1 MVAVQGAA
9 VAVAAV
15 FLALAVAGFIPGLT
29 THLDQMT
36 WLGARNGSTGG
47 RLFGMFEV
55 SITHNL
61 MHLGFGVAGLLM
73 ARTFRGSRRYLIGG
87 GLFYLGLWLYGMLD
101 ESSAKTLPLNGSDNW
116 LHFAIGVVM
125 VVLGLTLAGTTVPTG
140 ADGEILIP
148 EGLRDRPSD
157 YGIDSAIP
165 SRMSCSLTMISLIPA
180 RSPSA
185 AASSSTTIAPPPIT
199 STRPSCIGPSA
210 ARCARVIPI
219 SCSQTSSSSEN
230 PTRDR

>member
-29 THLDQMT
+29 TQLDQMT

-73 ARTFRGSRRYLIGG
+73 ARTFRGSRRYLIAG
-87 GLFYLGLWLYGMLD
+87 GLFYLGLWLYGLLD
-101 ESSAKTLPLNGSDNW
+101 DNSRNTLPLNGSDNW
-116 LHFAIGVVM
+116 LHFTIGVVM
-125 VVLGLTLAGTTVPTG
+125 VVLGLTLAATKVPTG
-140 ADGEILIP
+140 AEGEILIP
-148 EGLRDRPSD
+148 E
-157 YGIDSAIP
+157 
-165 SRMSCSLTMISLIPA
+165 
-180 RSPSA
+180 
-185 AASSSTTIAPPPIT
+185 
-199 STRPSCIGPSA
+199 
-210 ARCARVIPI
+210 
-219 SCSQTSSSSEN
+219 
-230 PTRDR
+230 